1 MFDFA
6 QPASGASG
14 SSKNFPL
21 KSQAKMHRTILLLLI
36 GAVAWTSAKE
46 CCSAGD
52 RHVVE
57 TQWKAL
63 FEDQGA
69 KFRYGVSKLL
79 LVKVIEAYPEAKAL
93 FKGVNVD
100 NPDSGEFNAHCLRI
114 FNALDM
120 TINLLEDDDALDAA
134 LDHLATQHQGRPGIK
149 KAYFTTFGT
158 VLFRGL
164 PRILDEYDDM
174 AWKAC
179 ITGVLDKVASKL
191 SE

>member
-1 MFDFA
+1 M
-6 QPASGASG
+6 
-14 SSKNFPL
+14 
-21 KSQAKMHRTILLLLI
+21 MHRTILLLLI

-57 TQWKAL
+57 AQWKAM
-63 FEDQGA
+63 FQDQDA
-69 KFRYGVSKLL
+69 KFRYGVSKLVL
-79 LVKVIEAYPEAKAL
+79 LKVLEAHPEAKAL

-100 NPDSGEFNAHCLRI
+100 NPDSGEFNVHCLRI

-120 TINLLEDDDALDAA
+120 TINLLEDEEALDQA
-134 LDHLATQHQGRPGIK
+134 LDHLATQHQGREGIK

-158 VLFRGL
+158 VLFGGL